1 MVKRLYDA
9 DAPFWKFIMRNSPEE
24 NDIFEW

>member
-9 DAPFWKFIMRNSPEE
+9 DAPFWKFIMRNSAEE